1 MNQILRKRVLTPV
14 TKEIVV
20 AAPHIARKA
29 QPGQFVILRVSQE
42 GERIPLTIAD
52 FDRDEGTIT
61 LVYQEVG
68 YTTRLLGK
76 LEPHDHILDLAGPLG
91 LPAELPDKGRVIA
104 VGGGVGV
111 APLLPKC
118 KELHRRGINL
128 ISIIGARSSDLII
141 LEDEMRACSDE
152 LHICTDD
159 GSRGFK
165 GFVSDKLKQ
174 MLETE
179 LNPDEIDEVI
189 AIGPIPM
196 MKATC
201 AAAKEFGVKTWV
213 SMNPIMVDGTGMCG
227 ACRVTVGG
235 ETKFACVD
243 GPMFDGHLVDWD
255 EGWRRANSYREQEQ
269 IANERCRC
277 GGDR

>member
-1 MNQILRKRVLTPV
+1 MNRILKKQVLTPV

-20 AAPHIARKA
+20 DAPYIARKA
-29 QPGQFVILRVSQE
+29 QPGQFVILRVTEE
-42 GERIPLTIAD
+42 GERIPLTLAD
-52 FDRDEGTIT
+52 YDREAGTIT

-68 YTTRLLGK
+68 VTTKLLGK
-76 LEPHDHILDLAGPLG
+76 LEVNDTIMDLAGPLG
-91 LPAELPDKGRVIA
+91 LPAQLPETGCVVA

-118 KELHRRGINL
+118 KLLHKRGVNL
-128 ISIIGARSSDLII
+128 ISIIGARSSELII
-141 LEDEMRACSDE
+141 LEEEMRECSDE
-152 LHICTDD
+152 IHICTDD
-159 GSRGFK
+159 GSRGFH

-174 MLETE
+174 MLENG
-179 LNPDEIDEVI
+179 LKPDEVV
-189 AIGPIPM
+189 ATGPMPM
-196 MKATC
+196 MRATC
-201 AAAKEFGVKTWV
+201 GVTKEYGIKTWV

-255 EGWRRANSYREQEQ
+255 EAWRRANTYREQEQ
-269 IANERCRC
+269 LANGRCQC
-277 GGDR
+277 GGGH